1 MKFAAALNEVVE
13 NSVLTLH
20 FRLNSELVVELDG
33 RVLGAIATISRIHN
47 HVFPLID
54 LYGKVSQVSFT
65 NFLFRL

>member
-54 LYGKVSQVSFT
+54 LYGKVSQVS
-65 NFLFRL
+65 RLTY